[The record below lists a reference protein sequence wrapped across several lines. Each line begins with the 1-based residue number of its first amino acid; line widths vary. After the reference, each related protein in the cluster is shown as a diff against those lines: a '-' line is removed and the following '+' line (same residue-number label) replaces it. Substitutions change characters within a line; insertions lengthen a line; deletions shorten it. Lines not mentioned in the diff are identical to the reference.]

1 MLSISF
7 QQIKESYKR
16 IRSYIHHTP
25 VMSSSQLDSETGCS
39 LFFKCENLQRT
50 GAFKIRGAMNAV
62 LQLNDKE
69 RKCGVTTHSSG
80 NHAAALAFA
89 AKTFDIPAYMVM
101 PDNAPIVK
109 QQAVKGYGAEI
120 IPCKPTMDD
129 RERMLNH
136 VVCET
141 SAAVIPSYN
150 DHRIISGQG
159 TAALEFLEEYPD
171 LDMLLAPV
179 GGGGLISGTAIVG
192 KSVNPNLR
200 VIGVEPL
207 LADDAKRSLKAG
219 KIIPSTYPNT
229 IADGLRTSLGDITF
243 PIIQNYVDEITTVTE
258 QEIIDAMFL
267 IWERMKI
274 IIEPSSAVPVAAL
287 LFHDIKQAGK
297 NVGVILSGG
306 NVDLKSLPWMKA

>member
-16 IRSYIHHTP
+16 IRSYIHQTP
-25 VMSSSQLDSETGCS
+25 VMRSSQLDSETGCF

-62 LQLNDKE
+62 LQLNDIE
-69 RKCGVTTHSSG
+69 RKCGVATHSSG
-80 NHAAALAFA
+80 NHAAALALA
-89 AKTFDIPAYMVM
+89 AKTFNIPAYMVM
-101 PDNAPIVK
+101 PDNAPTVK
-109 QQAVKGYGAEI
+109 RQAVKGYGAEI
-120 IPCKPTMDD
+120 ITCKPTMDD
-129 RERMLNH
+129 RERVLNQ
-136 VVCET
+136 VVVQT
-141 SAAVIPSYN
+141 KAAVIPSYN
-150 DHRIISGQG
+150 DHRIITGQG
-159 TAALEFLEEYPD
+159 TAALELLEEYPE

-192 KSVNPNLR
+192 KAMNPDLK

-219 KIIPSTYPNT
+219 KIIPSIYPNT

-243 PIIQNYVDEITTVTE
+243 PIIQNYVDEIITVTE
-258 QEIIDAMFL
+258 QEIVDAMFL

-287 LFHDIKQAGK
+287 LFHDIKQARK
-297 NVGVILSGG
+297 KVGIILSGG
-306 NVDLKSLPWMKA
+306 NVDLNSLPWIKS